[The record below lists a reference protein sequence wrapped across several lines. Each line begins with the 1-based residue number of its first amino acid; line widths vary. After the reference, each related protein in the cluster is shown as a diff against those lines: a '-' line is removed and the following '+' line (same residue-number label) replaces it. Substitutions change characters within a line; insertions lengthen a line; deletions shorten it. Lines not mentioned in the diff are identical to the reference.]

1 MLAFPC
7 KCEIDMR
14 FEPTY
19 PTSRVPAY
27 RPSLPCERHEAI
39 IRCLMLSR
47 SSAMDE
53 RRSTTRVGVR
63 MQGVA
68 PRQVGDIHRGP
79 YNVYAADGAARI
91 IAGKDDSRS
100 CANCGR
106 YATYSGRMKEN

>member
-7 KCEIDMR
+7 ECEIDMQ
-14 FEPTY
+14 FEPTC
-19 PTSRVPAY
+19 PTSRFPAH
-27 RPSLPCERHEAI
+27 RPSLPRERHEVI
-39 IRCLMLSR
+39 IRCLMLSEL
-47 SSAMDE
+47 SATVE
-53 RRSTTRVGVR
+53 RPSTTRVGVR